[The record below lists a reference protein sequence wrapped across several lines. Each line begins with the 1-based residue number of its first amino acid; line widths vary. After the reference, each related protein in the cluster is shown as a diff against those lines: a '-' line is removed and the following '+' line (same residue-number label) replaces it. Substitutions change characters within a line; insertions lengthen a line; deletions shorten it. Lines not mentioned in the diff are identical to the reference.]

1 MVGPES
7 HEQTRL
13 TAPVGHRTVA
23 CSHAWCS
30 AATWYKAFW
39 GLICVADWWPSSST
53 RIFMCCGRRGCGIR
67 SFSTSLPHGPSPPP
81 NDQELP
87 QIGVN
92 RISTFCCNSCC
103 FQVLAKITSVCMELE
118 LMSRICSEPLG
129 DFPNYSPCWGTQRAP
144 GSPKYGRGESDRLL
158 QQSFRHK
165 FIM

>member
-39 GLICVADWWPSSST
+39 GLICVADWWPSSSNSNLHVLWQEGLWDPLLLYLT
-53 RIFMCCGRRGCGIR
+53 AARPL
-67 SFSTSLPHGPSPPP
+67 TPP